1 MIKKLD
7 EYIEGWVNSIR
18 SIEDLEFYDGDENI
32 TEKRDLVLTS
42 AALNMIL
49 DLNAVIQHE
58 ILTAHKV
65 NSDGCYTMMSYAT
78 ALIWDMKVIANEL
91 TTSHG
96 IRKFYEMVSK
106 IEYSISQLHTPG
118 DVTELYRRWIAN
130 IRKGAWEND

>member
-7 EYIEGWVNSIR
+7 EYIEGWVNSIN

-32 TEKRDLVLTS
+32 TEKRDLVLTA
-42 AALNMIL
+42 AALNMII

-65 NSDGCYTMMSYAT
+65 NSDGCYTMMSYAS
-78 ALIWDMKVIANEL
+78 ALIWEMKAIANEL

-118 DVTELYRRWIAN
+118 DVTELYRQWIAN